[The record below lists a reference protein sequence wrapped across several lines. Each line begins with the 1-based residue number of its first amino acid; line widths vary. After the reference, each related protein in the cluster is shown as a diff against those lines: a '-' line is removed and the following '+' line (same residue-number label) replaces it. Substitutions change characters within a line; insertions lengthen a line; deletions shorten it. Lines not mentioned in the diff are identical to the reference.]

1 MLPRITITI
10 ILLLITPW
18 AWSATGYLPRQAFD
32 PQLRDTLM
40 SAVAQSHSFE
50 DRFAAEVWLVDMS
63 LRLQKRIPQ
72 PEQRIQLLRLVHSE
86 AARAGLPAEL
96 VLAVIDVES
105 RFDRYAISN
114 VGARG
119 LMQIMPFW
127 LQEIGRG
134 DDNLF
139 HTETNLRFGC
149 TILSYYLRIERGNLS
164 RALARY
170 NGSLGSYVYVNQ
182 VLGALNQRWY
192 RQ

>member
-1 MLPRITITI
+1 
-10 ILLLITPW
+10 LLLITPW

-40 SAVAQSHSFE
+40 TAVAQSHSFE

>member
-1 MLPRITITI
+1 MLPRITII
-10 ILLLITPW
+10 ITLLLITPW
-18 AWSATGYLPRQAFD
+18 AWPATGYLPRQAFD
-32 PQLRDTLM
+32 PQLRDKLM
-40 SAVAQSHSFE
+40 TVVAQSNSFE

-72 PEQRIQLLRLVHSE
+72 PEQRMQLLRLVHSE
-86 AARAGLPAEL
+86 ATRAGLPAEL

-119 LMQIMPFW
+119 LMQVMPFW
-127 LQEIGRG
+127 LREIGRG

-139 HTETNLRFGC
+139 HTQTNLRFGC

>member
-1 MLPRITITI
+1 MLPRLTIII
-10 ILLLITPW
+10 ILLSIAPW

-40 SAVAQSHSFE
+40 TAVAQSNSFE

-72 PEQRIQLLRLVHSE
+72 PEQRMQLLRLVHSE
-86 AARAGLPAEL
+86 ATRAGLPAEL

-119 LMQIMPFW
+119 LMQVMPFW
-127 LQEIGRG
+127 LREIGRG